1 MPDTEAAR
9 YEDQA
14 HQKVKVPLQATEA
27 SWYEEQ
33 AHTEGPTEPTENYC
47 LLTSLLERGEQ
58 EDVPRRQQGFCGGP
72 HGVVSDNKR
81 HDKSS
86 REPVYCKCSR
96 CGLY

>member
-47 LLTSLLERGEQ
+47 LLTSL
-58 EDVPRRQQGFCGGP
+58 
-72 HGVVSDNKR
+72 
-81 HDKSS
+81 
-86 REPVYCKCSR
+86 
-96 CGLY
+96 

>member
-14 HQKVKVPLQATEA
+14 HQEVEVSFQATEA

-47 LLTSLLERGEQ
+47 LLTS
-58 EDVPRRQQGFCGGP
+58 P
-72 HGVVSDNKR
+72 
-81 HDKSS
+81 
-86 REPVYCKCSR
+86 
-96 CGLY
+96 